1 MKDLLVHSNPVQ
13 CTVTVSVHCN
23 NKDFQDLIYFYI
35 CYISKQ
41 RLLSSFRDSFVLIS
55 NLSRLFDA
63 LHPTV
68 GHFQSFKLSSFTLG
82 FIQTIPVSMFFPFFL
97 FNPTVFSYFDKNTR
111 FYNQGISI
119 WVRLKPQLCNRRA
132 DSALPHTNMKS
143 HLVNPAA
150 YRGGWKQHFVFAYS
164 QVQICSGGYCN
175 TQKALPAPHS
185 ELRPA
190 LMLSPGWMLI
200 WIVISCVRRT
210 LLMCEMASG
219 SLAGKM
225 SDFSSATGLFSS
237 PLYIILPRNLRCLV
251 LTCNWN

>member
-55 NLSRLFDA
+55 NQIRLFDA

-119 WVRLKPQLCNRRA
+119 WVRSKPQLCNRRA

-150 YRGGWKQHFVFAYS
+150 YRADENSTLFLLTVKFRFVPAVTVIPRRHCQHCILS
-164 QVQICSGGYCN
+164 SD
-175 TQKALPAPHS
+175 LPWCYHRAECWFES
-185 ELRPA
+185 
-190 LMLSPGWMLI
+190 LSAVWDGRCWCAR
-200 WIVISCVRRT
+200 WH
-210 LLMCEMASG
+210 
-219 SLAGKM
+219 LAHWL
-225 SDFSSATGLFSS
+225 A
-237 PLYIILPRNLRCLV
+237 RCLTLAV
-251 LTCNWN
+251 RQDCFHLHCT

>member
-1 MKDLLVHSNPVQ
+1 MHFIQLWDISSHLSSAVLHSA
-13 CTVTVSVHCN
+13 
-23 NKDFQDLIYFYI
+23 L
-35 CYISKQ
+35 SKQ
-41 RLLSSFRDSFVLIS
+41 SQSPCFFLLS
-55 NLSRLFDA
+55 
-63 LHPTV
+63 
-68 GHFQSFKLSSFTLG
+68 FQSNCVFLLWQKHKILQPGNFHMSQVKASAVQQKGWLCSSSHKHE
-82 FIQTIPVSMFFPFFL
+82 VSPCQPGCL
-97 FNPTVFSYFDKNTR
+97 
-111 FYNQGISI
+111 Q
-119 WVRLKPQLCNRRA
+119 
-132 DSALPHTNMKS
+132 
-143 HLVNPAA
+143 
-150 YRGGWKQHFVFAYS
+150 GGWKQHFVFAYS

-225 SDFSSATGLFSS
+225 SDFSRATGLFSS